1 MTRPGSEIAAGAKG
15 RGHLRASHA
24 DREQTV
30 SMLKAAFVQGC
41 LARDEL
47 GLRISQALTSR
58 TYADLSTVTADLPA
72 GLATAHPAQPS
83 WPQGKQPM
91 ARPLAVITGATA
103 VYAFGWVYEIFLTPN
118 GADNPSTPMVIF
130 GGFMCYMIIMGICVV
145 HMASVR
151 LHRRSGRQHPRQI
164 APSAGAQAR

>member
-1 MTRPGSEIAAGAKG
+1 MTGPGSEMAAGAQG

-30 SMLKAAFVQGC
+30 SVLKAAFVQGR
-41 LARDEL
+41 LARDEF

-58 TYADLSTVTADLPA
+58 TYADLSTLTADLPA

-83 WPQGKQPM
+83 RPPGKQSM
-91 ARPLAVITGATA
+91 ARPLAVIAGATA
-103 VYAFGWVYEIFLTPN
+103 VYASGWVYEMFLTPN
-118 GADNPSTPMVIF
+118 GADNRSTPMVIF
-130 GGFMCYMIIMGICVV
+130 GGFMCYMIIMAICVV
-145 HMASVR
+145 HMASAR
-151 LHRRSGRQHPRQI
+151 LQRRSGRQPPRRP